1 MPRSPIPIRDR
12 LIVGLDLPSVED
24 ARAMVD
30 RIGPSA
36 TFYKVGL
43 QLLFAGGI
51 DFVRRLV
58 GEGKQVFVD
67 AKFLDIPDTVRQAVE
82 SVSRLG
88 ATFLTVHAEPKTV
101 RAALD
106 GRGTSSLRILF
117 VTVLTSVEQADL
129 KAVGI
134 ERPIADLVLD
144 RVDFVLAAGGDGV
157 VASGAEAA
165 AIRARAGDRLT
176 LVVPGIRPAGAAVN
190 DQKRV
195 ATPASAIRDGADH
208 LVVARPVIQAPD
220 PRRAAEAI
228 VEEIAGALG

>member
-228 VEEIAGALG
+228 VEEIAGAIG